1 MTQDQTPV
9 VDVPAGKV
17 AAVQGFVTEARIEME
32 KVSWPGKDEL
42 VKATRAVLIGA
53 VVLGLVIGLVESFAG
68 FYLPDGIKD
77 VAAYV
82 VVLIMLMVR
91 PNGLFGEKLRKKV

>member
-9 VDVPAGKV
+9 VDAPVGKL
-17 AAVQGFVTEARIEME
+17 AAVQGFVEEARTEME

-53 VVLGLVIGLVESFAG
+53 VVLGLVIGLVDK
-68 FYLPDGIKD
+68 LLQLVLVDGI
-77 VAAYV
+77 ALLA
-82 VVLIMLMVR
+82 R
-91 PNGLFGEKLRKKV
+91 